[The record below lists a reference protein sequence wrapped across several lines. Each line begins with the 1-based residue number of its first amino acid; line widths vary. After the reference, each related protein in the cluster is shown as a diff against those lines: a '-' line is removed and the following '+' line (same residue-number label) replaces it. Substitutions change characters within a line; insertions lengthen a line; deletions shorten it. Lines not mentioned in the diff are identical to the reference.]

1 MSRIA
6 YVNGA
11 YVPLDTAYVHI
22 EDRGYQ
28 FSDGV
33 YEGITVAGGKLV
45 DLEPHLD
52 RLERSLRELQI
63 DMPMGRRAMTLI
75 FKETVRRNRIQNA
88 FLYIQVTR
96 GVAKRDHPFPADI
109 TPTLVVTAR
118 RLDLDSIK
126 ARAEVGIKVSSH
138 PDIRWGRC
146 DVKSIALLPNI
157 LAKQA
162 AREAGGFEAVLY
174 DADGY
179 VTEGSSTNIWM
190 VTAGGTLVTRST
202 DDNILP
208 GITRATLL
216 QIAESLQMKVETRAF
231 TLEEAKSASE
241 MFLTSS
247 TSCAMPIVEFDG
259 KVIGSGTPGTAAK
272 RLAEAYWAYIDNSHP

>member
-11 YVPLDTAYVHI
+11 YVPMDMAFVHI

-28 FSDGV
+28 FADGV
-33 YEGITVAGGKLV
+33 YEGIAIAGGNLI

-52 RLERSLRELQI
+52 RLERSLNELQI
-63 DMPMGRRAMTLI
+63 NMPMGRRAMTVV
-75 FKETVRRNRIQNA
+75 FKETVRRNRLTDA
-88 FLYIQVTR
+88 FLYVQVTR
-96 GVAKRDHPFPADI
+96 GVAKRDHPFPANALS
-109 TPTLVVTAR
+109 TLVVTAR
-118 RLDLDSIK
+118 RLDLAAVK
-126 ARAEVGIKVSSH
+126 ARAQVGIKVSSQ

-146 DVKSIALLPNI
+146 DVKSISLLPNI

-174 DADGY
+174 DEDGY

-190 VTAGGTLVTRST
+190 VTPDGTLVTRST
-202 DDNILP
+202 DGNILP
-208 GITRATLL
+208 GITRATLMK
-216 QIAESLQMKVETRAF
+216 IAEELQMKVEARAF
-231 TLEEAKSASE
+231 TLEEAKAASE

-259 KVIGSGTPGTAAK
+259 EIIGDGTPGTTAK
-272 RLAEAYWAYIDNSHP
+272 RLAEAYWTYIDSH

>member
-1 MSRIA
+1 MSRVA

-11 YVPLDTAYVHI
+11 YVPMQNAVVHI

-28 FSDGV
+28 FADGV
-33 YEGITVAGGKLV
+33 YEGITVAGGKLI

-63 DMPMGRRAMTLI
+63 DMPMGRRALSVV
-75 FKETVRRNRIQNA
+75 FKETVRRNRLQDA

-96 GVAKRDHPFPADI
+96 GVAKRDHPFPANAVSA
-109 TPTLVVTAR
+109 LVVTAR
-118 RLDLDSIK
+118 RLDLNGVK
-126 ARAEVGIKVSSH
+126 ARAEVGIKVSSQ

-174 DADGY
+174 DQQGY

-190 VTAGGTLVTRST
+190 VSADGVLVTRST

-208 GITRATLL
+208 GITRATLMT
-216 QIAESLQMKVETRAF
+216 IAAELQMKVETRAF
-231 TLEEAKSASE
+231 TLDESKSAAE

-259 KVIGSGTPGTAAK
+259 TPIGDGTPGTTAK
-272 RLAEAYWAYIDNSHP
+272 RLAEAYWAYIDTDR

>member
-11 YVPLDTAYVHI
+11 YVPMDMATVHI

-28 FSDGV
+28 FADGV
-33 YEGITVAGGKLV
+33 YEGITVKDGKLV

-52 RLERSLRELQI
+52 RLERSLRELKI
-63 DMPMGRRAMTLI
+63 HMPMARAPMEI
-75 FKETVRRNRIQNA
+75 VFKETVRRNRLQDA

-96 GVAKRDHPFPADI
+96 GVARRDHPFPAGAVS
-109 TPTLVVTAR
+109 TLVVTAR
-118 RLDLDSIK
+118 RLDLAGIK
-126 ARAEVGIKVSSH
+126 ARAETGIKVSSQ

-146 DVKSIALLPNI
+146 DVKSISLLPNI

-174 DADGY
+174 DAEGN

-190 VTAGGTLVTRST
+190 VTADGTLITRST

-208 GITRATLL
+208 GITRATLMA
-216 QIAESLQMKVETRAF
+216 IARELQMKVETRAF
-231 TLEEAKSASE
+231 TLDEAKSAAE

-247 TSCAMPIVEFDG
+247 TSCAMPIVQFDDA
-259 KVIGSGTPGTAAK
+259 VIGDGTPGTAAK
-272 RLAEAYWAYIDNSHP
+272 RLAEAYWAYMDN